1 MNKTAAAFGTIW
13 GVFAMIFSLFLFL
26 VVFAPVDMQC
36 TDFGIFGSSVFAYY
50 DGTAFGI
57 EAWAVAAGAFGL
69 AALGLIGAG
78 IVRQHHIFAGILL
91 LISSVGMF
99 IVAFQPVFLA
109 INNNPGS
116 ILLFAS
122 KSAPEAALA
131 LLVTILIGLLGFLG
145 SVFSLAAKPRL
156 ARHATRPE
164 MARTRPAFVPAQS
177 ASRTAAPQPPAPD
190 PAPAPAAAQTQPATA
205 SAQEAAQPAPAV
217 TASALKE
224 ESLGK
229 PSSEE

>member
-26 VVFAPVDMQC
+26 VIFAPADMQS

-50 DGTAFGI
+50 DGTPFGI
-57 EAWAVAAGAFGL
+57 EAWAMAAGAFGL

-99 IVAFQPVFLA
+99 FVAFQPVFLA

-116 ILLFAS
+116 ILLFVS

-156 ARHATRPE
+156 ARHAAKPE
-164 MARTRPAFVPAQS
+164 MAQTQPAPAQS
-177 ASRTAAPQPPAPD
+177 ASRTAAPQPPAID
-190 PAPAPAAAQTQPATA
+190 PAPAPAAAQTLIATA
-205 SAQEAAQPAPAV
+205 PAQEAAQPVPAV
-217 TASALKE
+217 NASASKE
-224 ESLGK
+224 EFLGK